1 MKVNISGKDIFIP
14 KWNSNREAPEAE
26 RIRVEYRYLTAEE
39 EEKYTNLIPKYDTKD
54 TSNIELEIKT
64 HANEIWDLCVSA
76 VHNLYDTNNKEI
88 TDPKA
93 IRKIPGIYG
102 LVTEVVGK
110 IRQGITE
117 AEIKN

>member
-1 MKVNISGKDIFIP
+1 
-14 KWNSNREAPEAE
+14 
-26 RIRVEYRYLTAEE
+26 
-39 EEKYTNLIPKYDTKD
+39 
-54 TSNIELEIKT
+54 
-64 HANEIWDLCVSA
+64 VSA
-76 VHNLYDTNNKEI
+76 VHNLFDWDNKEI